1 MDIVF
6 FCYIFGLINNSLKMS
21 APKQIQI
28 KESVKELRKLQKRSI
43 PMIANRIRVLIEIKK
58 HQATGISK
66 RAVADIVGVNQNSVQ
81 TWRCMYLSGGIDAI
95 LSYQKR
101 EGRPSVLSK
110 EEHQRIEEK
119 LKDPKNGLRGF
130 TELQNWV
137 EQEFEKTVLYNTLF
151 KYSQRHFG
159 AKVKVA
165 RKSHIK
171 KDDEAVS
178 TFKKTLAN
186 SAKKHG
192 KQNKGTSK
200 K

>member
-1 MDIVF
+1 MHIGF
-6 FCYIFGLINNSLKMS
+6 FYCIFGLNIKSFNMS
-21 APKQIQI
+21 SPKQIQI
-28 KESVKELRKLQKRSI
+28 KESINELRKLQKNSI

-58 HQATGISK
+58 HETTGISK

-81 TWRCMYLSGGIDAI
+81 TWRSMYISGGIDAV

-101 EGRPSVLSK
+101 DGRPSVLTK
-110 EEHQRIEEK
+110 EEHQKIEEK

-137 EQEFEKTVLYNTLF
+137 EQEFDKIVLYNTLF

-165 RKSHIK
+165 RKSHVK
-171 KDDEAVS
+171 KDEEAVD
-178 TFKKTLAN
+178 TFKKTSVK
-186 SAKKHG
+186 SAKKYG
-192 KQNKGTSK
+192 KQNKNSSK
-200 K
+200 M

>member
-1 MDIVF
+1 MCVGF
-6 FCYIFGLINNSLKMS
+6 FICNFGLNNNSLLMS
-21 APKQIQI
+21 SPKQIHI
-28 KESVKELRKLQKRSI
+28 KESISELRKIQKNSI
-43 PMIANRIRVLIEIKK
+43 PMIANRIRVLIELKK

-81 TWRCMYLSGGIDAI
+81 TWRSLYISAGIDAI

-119 LKDPKNGLRGF
+119 LKDPNNGLRGF

-137 EQEFEKTVLYNTLF
+137 EQEFNKTILYNTLF

-165 RKSHIK
+165 RKSHVK
-171 KDDEAVS
+171 KDEKAVVA
-178 TFKKTLAN
+178 FKKTLDE
-186 SAKKHG
+186 SAKKFG
-192 KQNKGTSK
+192 KPNKDCLK

>member
-1 MDIVF
+1 
-6 FCYIFGLINNSLKMS
+6 MS
-21 APKQIQI
+21 SPKQIQV
-28 KESVKELRKLQKRSI
+28 KESINELRKLQKNSI
-43 PMIANRIRVLIEIKK
+43 PMIANRIRVLIELKK
-58 HQATGISK
+58 HESTGISK
-66 RAVADIVGVNQNSVQ
+66 RSVADIIGVNQNSVQ
-81 TWRCMYLSGGIDAI
+81 TWRSMYISGGIDAI

-110 EEHQRIEEK
+110 EEHQKIEEK

-171 KDDEAVS
+171 KDEQAVVA
-178 TFKKTLAN
+178 FKKTSVS

-192 KQNKGTSK
+192 KPK
-200 K
+200 KNPFKK

>member
-1 MDIVF
+1 
-6 FCYIFGLINNSLKMS
+6 MS
-21 APKQIQI
+21 SPKQIHI
-28 KESVKELRKLQKRSI
+28 KESISELRKFQKSSI
-43 PMIANRIRVLIEIKK
+43 PMIANRIRVLIELKK
-58 HQATGISK
+58 HEATGISK
-66 RAVADIVGVNQNSVQ
+66 RAIADIVGVNQNSVQ
-81 TWRCMYLSGGIDAI
+81 TWRSLYVSAGIEAV

-119 LKDPKNGLRGF
+119 LKDPNNGLRGF

-137 EQEFEKTVLYNTLF
+137 EQELNKTILYNTLF

-165 RKSHIK
+165 RKSHVK
-171 KDDEAVS
+171 KDEEAVVA
-178 TFKKTLAN
+178 FKKT
-186 SAKKHG
+186 SVEFAKKYG
-192 KQNKGTSK
+192 KPNKDSLK

>member
-1 MDIVF
+1 
-6 FCYIFGLINNSLKMS
+6 MS
-21 APKQIQI
+21 SPKQIRI
-28 KESVKELRKLQKRSI
+28 KESIIELRKLQKRSI

-58 HQATGISK
+58 HEASGISK
-66 RAVADIVGVNQNSVQ
+66 RAVADIVGVNPNSVQ
-81 TWRCMYLSGGIDAI
+81 TWRSMYLLGGIDAI
-95 LSYQKR
+95 LGYQKR

-110 EEHQRIEEK
+110 EEHYRIEEK
-119 LKDPKNGLRGF
+119 LKDPKNGLQGF

-137 EQEFEKTVLYNTLF
+137 EQEFEKTILYNTLF

-171 KDDEAVS
+171 KDEEAVAV
-178 TFKKTLAN
+178 FKKTSAN
-186 SAKKHG
+186 SAKMPG
-192 KQNKGTSK
+192 KKNKNSSK

>member
-1 MDIVF
+1 MHIGF
-6 FCYIFGLINNSLKMS
+6 FYINFGLINKSKKMS

-28 KESVKELRKLQKRSI
+28 KESLNELRKLQKSSI
-43 PMIANRIRVLIEIKK
+43 PMIANRIRVLIELKK

-66 RAVADIVGVNQNSVQ
+66 RAVADIIGVNQNSVQ
-81 TWRCMYLSGGIDAI
+81 TWRSMYLSGGIDAI

-101 EGRPSVLSK
+101 EGRPSVLTK
-110 EEHQRIEEK
+110 EEHQKIEEK

-137 EQEFEKTVLYNTLF
+137 EQEFEKTILYNTLF

-171 KDDEAVS
+171 KDEEAVS
-178 TFKKTLAN
+178 AFKKTLVN
-186 SAKKHG
+186 SAKMPG
-192 KQNKGTSK
+192 KKNKNSIK

>member
-1 MDIVF
+1 
-6 FCYIFGLINNSLKMS
+6 MS
-21 APKQIQI
+21 SPKQIHI
-28 KESVKELRKLQKRSI
+28 KESINELRKLQRNSI
-43 PMIANRIRVLIEIKK
+43 PMIANRVRVLIEIKK
-58 HQATGISK
+58 HEVTGISK
-66 RAVADIVGVNQNSVQ
+66 RAIADIIGVNQNSLQ
-81 TWRCMYLSGGIDAI
+81 TWRSMYLLGGIDAI

-137 EQEFEKTVLYNTLF
+137 EQEFEKPILYNTLF

-165 RKSHIK
+165 RKSHVK
-171 KDDEAVS
+171 KDEEAVS
-178 TFKKTLAN
+178 VFKKTLVN
-186 SAKKHG
+186 FAKKHG
-192 KQNKGTSK
+192 KENKNTSK